1 MGAIVERDLKSALV
15 ISIVL
20 HSAIGVFNLHGS
32 IEGCR
37 SLYLLLPLCL
47 SLFLDALYGLCSF
60 NLSHSL
66 LLGCES
72 SSLLI
77 NGLLF
82 FLVFLLNF
90 DSAGLGLRS
99 LESSLLFGNL
109 LGLQLASLLFCG
121 LLSLSLGLGLSHTGL
136 FFLETLGL
144 GHSLGFSHTGL
155 FLCNAL
161 SLSHTGLFFLETLG
175 LKHAGLLVCDPL
187 SLSHTGLLLSHSL
200 GLSHTGLLFSHS
212 LGLKHASLLFCD
224 PLSLN
229 LSRMHGLLLS
239 NSLSLLMPA
248 LLRMP
253 FSFDTSDLSHSQFLS
268 DSLCLLFVS

>member
-77 NGLLF
+77 NGLLL

-99 LESSLLFGNL
+99 LESSLLFGHL

-121 LLSLSLGLGLSHTGL
+121 LLSLSHTGL

-187 SLSHTGLLLSHSL
+187 SLGHTGLLLSHSL